1 MCDDGTGLTALYLH
15 YTGTA
20 GVLVHCDKDK
30 INLRCDNLRLI
41 FFPFVVDFFFLQLT
55 IAHGSLCLE

>member
-20 GVLVHCDKDK
+20 GVLVQCDKDK
-30 INLRCDNLRLI
+30 INLRCDSLKLI
-41 FFPFVVDFFFLQLT
+41 FFLLWLT
-55 IAHGSLCLE
+55 SFSYNSPLHMDPSV